1 MNWNKCMKNFNCKVC
16 SDYNY
21 CKDDIKNTKSKK
33 SKKTRRQTCIKIGSD
48 KDGFKHKTRKI
59 YSKHS

>member
-21 CKDDIKNTKSKK
+21 CKDDKK
-33 SKKTRRQTCIKIGSD
+33 EGDNNGK
-48 KDGFKHKTRKI
+48 
-59 YSKHS
+59 

>member
-21 CKDDIKNTKSKK
+21 CKDDIKDNRKRKRDGNNESKSNKK
-33 SKKTRRQTCIKIGSD
+33 LSRQNNKQMVQQ
-48 KDGFKHKTRKI
+48 R
-59 YSKHS
+59 